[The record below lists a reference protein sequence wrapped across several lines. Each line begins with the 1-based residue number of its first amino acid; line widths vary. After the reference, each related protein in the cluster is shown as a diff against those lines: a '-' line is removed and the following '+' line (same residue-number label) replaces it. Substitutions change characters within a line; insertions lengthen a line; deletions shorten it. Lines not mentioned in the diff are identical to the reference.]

1 MYAHLPG
8 RIFID
13 MRRDAF
19 YSVHPAVSFAFFA
32 AVLLITALVLHP
44 IVTGI
49 SLIAACVYTVYIKGR
64 RALPFLFGAVL
75 PLIIAVAVM
84 NPLFNHAGVTPLF
97 CLWNGNA
104 VTLEAIVYGAVSACM
119 FAALVLWCA
128 CLNSVM
134 SSDKYVHLFGGVIP
148 SLSLMFSMVLRFVP
162 RFVTRIGEIS
172 DAQTGVSAPT
182 GRNPVK
188 AVKKG
193 LSVISAAV
201 TWALEGAVTSS
212 DSMKSRGYG
221 LRGRTSF
228 SLYRFEKRDAFLS
241 VWLVAAAG
249 ACAVSAITKAVRFR
263 FYPSILMS
271 PVSALSVTGVAAFLL
286 LAAMPMLL
294 NAYEEIRWQALKS
307 AI

>member
-1 MYAHLPG
+1 
-8 RIFID
+8 

-44 IVTGI
+44 VITGA

-97 CLWNGNA
+97 YLWNGNA
-104 VTLEAIVYGAVSACM
+104 VTLEAVIYGLVSACM

-134 SSDKYVHLFGGVIP
+134 SSDKYVHLFGGIIP
-148 SLSLMFSMVLRFVP
+148 SLSLVFSMVLRFVP
-162 RFVTRIGEIS
+162 RFVKRIGEIG
-172 DAQTGVSAPT
+172 DAQAGVDEPV
-182 GRNPVK
+182 GKNPVR
-188 AVKKG
+188 AVKRG
-193 LSVISAAV
+193 LSLISATV
-201 TWALEGAVTSS
+201 TWALECAVTSA

-221 LRGRTSF
+221 LKGRTSF
-228 SLYRFEKRDAFLS
+228 SLYRFEKRDALLLA
-241 VWLVAAAG
+241 WLIAAAG
-249 ACAVSAITKAVRFR
+249 ACAASAVTRAVRFR
-263 FYPSILMS
+263 FYPSILTS
-271 PVSALSVTGVAAFLL
+271 PVSALSVTGFAAFVL